1 MRKRNPARLAAGVLL
16 LAGLACGGEEAA
28 APAVDDAQLERL
40 DALGYVD
47 WAEAPAER
55 DADGVVLHD
64 PARSQPGA
72 NLVTYPALRRAE
84 LFDAEGRP
92 LRRWEGRGHRRWE
105 RARLLPGGDLL
116 VVVRRPGGLVRLAA
130 DSRVVWEADLP
141 LHHDARVLSDGR
153 LAALTSRRLEV
164 PEIHAGPVWD
174 NGVALLSA
182 QGALLE
188 ERSLLDVLASHPER
202 LPLVTAGIEE
212 KEGKPLDLFHAN
224 YLDWIEAPL
233 APGADP
239 RFAPG
244 RVLVT
249 LRHQDAVVLFDWRS
263 GELLWSWGPGQLD
276 RPHDAS
282 VLEGGNVLIF
292 DNQTG
297 ADASRI
303 VEVDPRTDRI
313 VWEYRAPDPRD
324 FYTGTRGTVQRL
336 ANGNTLIAESNAGRG
351 FEVTPSGEVV
361 WEYLAPRNAEGHRP
375 AFRLERVP
383 GESLPGRRPARQG
396 GLGSESTEPQ
406 EDT

>member
-1 MRKRNPARLAAGVLL
+1 MRKRNLARLGAGALL

-28 APAVDDAQLERL
+28 APALEDDQLERL
-40 DALGYVD
+40 DALGYLD

-64 PARSQPGA
+64 AGRSQPGA

-84 LFDAEGRP
+84 LLDADGRL
-92 LRRWEGRGHRRWE
+92 LRHWEGRGHRRWE
-105 RARLLPGGDLL
+105 RARLLPAGDLL
-116 VVVRRPGGLVRLAA
+116 VVVRRPAGLVRLAP
-130 DSRVVWEADLP
+130 DGGVVWETDLP
-141 LHHDARVLSDGR
+141 LHHDVRILNDGR
-153 LAALTSRRLEV
+153 LATLTSRRLEV
-164 PEIHAGPVWD
+164 PEIHPGPVWD
-174 NGVALLSA
+174 NGVALLSPE
-182 QGALLE
+182 GALLE

-202 LPLVTAGIEE
+202 LPVVTAGIEE

-224 YLDWIEAPL
+224 YLDWIEAPR

-244 RVLVT
+244 TVLAT

-263 GELLWSWGPGQLD
+263 GELLWSWGRGQLR

-282 VLEGGNVLIF
+282 VLEDGNVLIF

-313 VWEYRAPDPRD
+313 VWEYRAPDPAD

-351 FEVTPSGEVV
+351 FEVTPQAEVV
-361 WEYLAPRNAEGHRP
+361 WEYLAPRNADGHRP

-383 GESLPGRRPARQG
+383 LDALPQ
-396 GLGSESTEPQ
+396 
-406 EDT
+406 

>member
-1 MRKRNPARLAAGVLL
+1 MRKRTLARLGAGALL

-28 APAVDDAQLERL
+28 AQALEDDQLERL
-40 DALGYVD
+40 DALGYLD

-64 PARSQPGA
+64 AGRSQPGA

-84 LFDAEGRP
+84 LLDADGRL
-92 LRRWEGRGHRRWE
+92 LRHWEGRGHRRWE
-105 RARLLPGGDLL
+105 RARLLPAGDLL
-116 VVVRRPGGLVRLAA
+116 VVVRRPGGLVRLAP
-130 DSRVVWEADLP
+130 DGGVVWETDLP
-141 LHHDARVLSDGR
+141 LHHDVRILSDGR
-153 LAALTSRRLEV
+153 LATLTSRRLEV
-164 PEIHAGPVWD
+164 PEIHPGPIWD
-174 NGVALLSA
+174 NGVALLSPE
-182 QGALLE
+182 GALLE

-202 LPLVTAGIEE
+202 LPVVTAGIEE

-224 YLDWIEAPL
+224 YLDWIEAPR

-244 RVLVT
+244 TVLAT

-263 GELLWSWGPGQLD
+263 GELLWSWGRGQLR

-282 VLEGGNVLIF
+282 VLEDGNVLIF

-313 VWEYRAPDPRD
+313 VWEYRAPDPD
-324 FYTGTRGTVQRL
+324 EFYTGTRGTVQRL

-351 FEVTPSGEVV
+351 FEVTPQAEVV
-361 WEYLAPRNAEGHRP
+361 WEYLAPRNADGHRP

-383 GESLPGRRPARQG
+383 LDALPQ
-396 GLGSESTEPQ
+396 
-406 EDT
+406 

>member
-1 MRKRNPARLAAGVLL
+1 
-16 LAGLACGGEEAA
+16 
-28 APAVDDAQLERL
+28 
-40 DALGYVD
+40 VD
-47 WAEAPAER
+47 WAEAPAQR

-64 PARSQPGA
+64 AARSQPGA
-72 NLVTYPALRRAE
+72 NLVTYPGLRRAE
-84 LFDAEGRP
+84 LLGADGRL

-116 VVVRRPGGLVRLAA
+116 VLVRRPGGLLRLAA
-130 DSRVVWEADLP
+130 DGGVLWQTDLP
-141 LHHDARVLSDGR
+141 LHHDVRILSDGR
-153 LAALTSRRLEV
+153 LATLTSRRVEV
-164 PEIHAGPVWD
+164 PEIHPGPLWD
-174 NGVALLSA
+174 NGVALLSPE
-182 QGALLE
+182 GALLE
-188 ERSLLDVLASHPER
+188 ERSLLDVLASDPEQ
-202 LPLVTAGIEE
+202 LPVVTAGIEE

-224 YLDWIEAPL
+224 YLDWIEMPR

-244 RVLVT
+244 AVLAT

-263 GELLWSWGPGQLD
+263 GELLWSWGRGQLR

-282 VLEGGNVLIF
+282 VLEDGNVLIF

-303 VEVDPRTDRI
+303 VEVDPSTDRI
-313 VWEYRAPDPRD
+313 VWEYRAQNPTD

-351 FEVTPSGEVV
+351 FEVTRSGEVV
-361 WEYLAPRNAEGHRP
+361 WEYLAPRNADGHRP

-383 GESLPGRRPARQG
+383 LDALPQ
-396 GLGSESTEPQ
+396 
-406 EDT
+406 

>member
-1 MRKRNPARLAAGVLL
+1 MRKRNLARLGAGALL

-28 APAVDDAQLERL
+28 APALEDDQLERL
-40 DALGYVD
+40 DALGYLD

-64 PARSQPGA
+64 SGRSQPGA

-84 LFDAEGRP
+84 LLDADGRL
-92 LRRWEGRGHRRWE
+92 LRHWEGRGHRRWE
-105 RARLLPGGDLL
+105 RARLLPAGDLL
-116 VVVRRPGGLVRLAA
+116 VVVRRPAGLVRLAP
-130 DSRVVWEADLP
+130 DGGVVWETDLP
-141 LHHDARVLSDGR
+141 LHHDVRILSDGR
-153 LAALTSRRLEV
+153 LATLTSRRLEV
-164 PEIHAGPVWD
+164 PEIHPGPIWD
-174 NGVALLSA
+174 NGVALLSPE
-182 QGALLE
+182 GALLE

-202 LPLVTAGIEE
+202 LPVVTAGIEE

-224 YLDWIEAPL
+224 YLDWIEAPR

-244 RVLVT
+244 AVLAT

-263 GELLWSWGPGQLD
+263 GELLWSWGRGQLR

-282 VLEGGNVLIF
+282 VLEDGNVLIF

-303 VEVDPRTDRI
+303 VEVDPHTDRI
-313 VWEYRAPDPRD
+313 VWEYRAPDPAD

-351 FEVTPSGEVV
+351 FEVTPQAEVV
-361 WEYLAPRNAEGHRP
+361 WEYLAPRNADGHRP

-383 GESLPGRRPARQG
+383 LDALPQ
-396 GLGSESTEPQ
+396 
-406 EDT
+406 

>member
-1 MRKRNPARLAAGVLL
+1 MRKRNLARLGAGALL

-28 APAVDDAQLERL
+28 APALEDDQLERL
-40 DALGYVD
+40 DALGYLD

-64 PARSQPGA
+64 SGRSQPGA

-84 LFDAEGRP
+84 LLDADGRL
-92 LRRWEGRGHRRWE
+92 LRHWEGRGHRRWE
-105 RARLLPGGDLL
+105 RARLLPAGDLL
-116 VVVRRPGGLVRLAA
+116 VVVRRPAGLVRLAP
-130 DSRVVWEADLP
+130 DGGVVWETDLP
-141 LHHDARVLSDGR
+141 LHHDVRILNDGR
-153 LAALTSRRLEV
+153 LATLTSRRLEV
-164 PEIHAGPVWD
+164 PEIHPGPVWD
-174 NGVALLSA
+174 NGVALLSPE
-182 QGALLE
+182 GALLE

-202 LPLVTAGIEE
+202 LPVVTAGIEE

-224 YLDWIEAPL
+224 YLDWIEAPR

-244 RVLVT
+244 TVLAT

-263 GELLWSWGPGQLD
+263 GELLWSWGRGQLR

-282 VLEGGNVLIF
+282 VLEDGNVLIF

-303 VEVDPRTDRI
+303 VEVDPHTDRI
-313 VWEYRAPDPRD
+313 VWEYRAPDPAD

-351 FEVTPSGEVV
+351 FEVTPQAEVV
-361 WEYLAPRNAEGHRP
+361 WEYLAPRNADGHRP

-383 GESLPGRRPARQG
+383 LDALPQ
-396 GLGSESTEPQ
+396 
-406 EDT
+406 

>member
-1 MRKRNPARLAAGVLL
+1 MRKRTLARLGAGALL

-28 APAVDDAQLERL
+28 APALEDDQLERL
-40 DALGYVD
+40 DALGYLD

-64 PARSQPGA
+64 AGRSQPGA

-84 LFDAEGRP
+84 LLDADGRL
-92 LRRWEGRGHRRWE
+92 LRHWEGRGHRRWE
-105 RARLLPGGDLL
+105 RARLLPAGDLL
-116 VVVRRPGGLVRLAA
+116 VVVRRPGGLVRLAP
-130 DSRVVWEADLP
+130 DGGVVWQIDLP
-141 LHHDARVLSDGR
+141 LHHDVRILSDGR
-153 LAALTSRRLEV
+153 LATLTSRRLEV
-164 PEIHAGPVWD
+164 PEIHPGPIWD
-174 NGVALLSA
+174 NGVALLSSE
-182 QGALLE
+182 GALLE

-202 LPLVTAGIEE
+202 LAVVTAGIEE

-224 YLDWIEAPL
+224 YLDWIEAPR

-244 RVLVT
+244 SVLAT

-263 GELLWSWGPGQLD
+263 GELLWSWGRGQLR

-282 VLEGGNVLIF
+282 VLEDGNVLIF

-313 VWEYRAPDPRD
+313 VWEYRAPDPDD

-351 FEVTPSGEVV
+351 FEVTPQAEVV
-361 WEYLAPRNAEGHRP
+361 WEYLAPRNADGHRP

-383 GESLPGRRPARQG
+383 LDALPQ
-396 GLGSESTEPQ
+396 
-406 EDT
+406 

>member
-1 MRKRNPARLAAGVLL
+1 VLL
-16 LAGLACGGEEAA
+16 LAGLACGADETA
-28 APAVDDAQLERL
+28 APAVDEGQLERL

-47 WAEAPAER
+47 WAESPAER
-55 DADGVVLHD
+55 DADGVVVHD
-64 PARSQPGA
+64 PGRSQPGA

-84 LFDAEGRP
+84 LFDADGRP
-92 LRRWEGRGHRRWE
+92 LRSWEGSGHRRWE

-116 VVVRRPGGLVRLAA
+116 VVVRRPGGLIRLAA
-130 DSRVVWEADLP
+130 DGRVVWETDLP
-141 LHHDARVLSDGR
+141 LHHDVQVLGEGR
-153 LAALTSRRLEV
+153 LATLTSRRR
-164 PEIHAGPVWD
+164 EIPALHPGPVWD

-182 QGALLE
+182 EGALLE
-188 ERSLLDVLASHPER
+188 ERSLLDVLASQPEQ
-202 LPLVTAGIEE
+202 LPLLTDDIEV

-224 YLDWIEAPL
+224 YVHWIEAPPG
-233 APGADP
+233 PGADP
-239 RFAPG
+239 RFAPDC
-244 RVLVT
+244 VLVT

-263 GELLWSWGPGQLD
+263 GELLWHWGRGELR

-282 VLEGGNVLIF
+282 VLAGGNVLIF

-297 ADASRI
+297 AGASRI

>member
-1 MRKRNPARLAAGVLL
+1 MRKRTTAGLRAGVLL
-16 LAGLACGGEEAA
+16 LAGLACGAEEAP
-28 APAVDDAQLERL
+28 APGVAEDQLERL

-64 PARSQPGA
+64 ARRSQPGA
-72 NLVTYPALRRAE
+72 NLVTYPGLRRAE
-84 LFDAEGRP
+84 LLDADGRP

-116 VVVRRPGGLVRLAA
+116 VVVRRPGGLIRLAA
-130 DSRVVWEADLP
+130 DGRAVWEIDLP

-153 LAALTSRRLEV
+153 LAALSSRRLEL

-174 NGVALLSA
+174 NGVVLLSP

-202 LPLVTAGIEE
+202 LPLVTGDIEE

-233 APGADP
+233 GPDADP

-263 GELLWSWGPGQLD
+263 GELLWSWGRGQLR

-282 VLEGGNVLIF
+282 VLDDGNVLIF

-303 VEVDPRTDRI
+303 LEVDPRSDRI

-351 FEVTPSGEVV
+351 FEITPQAELV
-361 WEYLAPRNAEGHRP
+361 WEYLAPRNADGHRP

-383 GESLPGRRPARQG
+383 LG
-396 GLGSESTEPQ
+396 GLPN
-406 EDT
+406 